1 MGVLRPGESWV
12 SVASTLALGA
22 GIGVGDIG
30 RAGDYVPAWAWV
42 RLWVKLGAVAR
53 GGEAGPVHHHGQC
66 GVPPEF
72 GWCWMPWWRVRA
84 GTVMAAGEG
93 WDSDGEGGCNS
104 DGAGG
109 RGQ

>member
-53 GGEAGPVHHHGQC
+53 GGEAGPVHHHA
-66 GVPPEF
+66 
-72 GWCWMPWWRVRA
+72 GWGSGTGSSSWAVWSASRVRVVLDA
-84 GTVMAAGEG
+84 LVAGEG
-93 WDSDGEGGCNS
+93 WDSDGGG
-104 DGAGG
+104 
-109 RGQ
+109 